1 MARKTIVSPYYTFD
15 PTTKTIVI
23 PQGILRERIVLITNV
38 TTNQVIYNFSDAN
51 NKFTS
56 YSITTD
62 TVGNTFTTV
71 VLQNACTGMASSNKI
86 EILIDEYD
94 EKFTPSEV
102 YTDPV
107 NKFRTS
113 QPQALIDT
121 DFEYSVQST
130 KWESLTMINNRPFA
144 YFNVATPLA
153 ITDITATNGSRS
165 YVLTFASG
173 AVAAGTVAFVGDT
186 TFAGADGLYLID
198 STNGS
203 TTSTYTGKAVFT
215 GTTGSIFNTGVTAA
229 YAGSIFTGASIT
241 VTSYAY
247 SGTAITVTTTVP
259 HGLSIGNEIAI
270 TGTTGATNNP
280 NGSWMV
286 ATVTSP
292 TVFIFY
298 ATSNPTSGT
307 ITGGTLYCRPLGT
320 FNHRPFDGGVTFSTN
335 SSSHNQ
341 QMIRQTRRYFRYQS
355 GKGIQISTGTLL
367 KPSLNVD
374 SITASGTTVT
384 VVTKIQHNL
393 EPGTSINVARCNE
406 TAYNGNF
413 TVATVLDP
421 YKFTYTAGSAPP
433 SPFVAT
439 GVFVLSVTA
448 WNGASCRIG
457 TFDSQN
463 GIYFEFDG
471 QTLYAVRRSSVY
483 QIGGFVSINAGD
495 STVTG
500 QTTNGV
506 ATYFSKQLQPNDFIV
521 IKGMSYR
528 ILNITSDTSLTINP
542 PYRGTSNLTNATIS
556 KTIETRVPQSQWNLD
571 RVDGTGPSGFTVDL
585 GKMQMYYM
593 DYSWYGAGF
602 IRWGFR
608 GGDGNI
614 IYCHKMINNN
624 VNYEAYM
631 RSGNLPARYEVAT
644 FPRNSL
650 LTQTLT
656 SGASSA
662 YIASH
667 LDWYNATPS
676 LPGTVWIRNSTQSE
690 FVQYTGKSQDVSL
703 TGNTISGSTT
713 LTMANTTGTVV
724 GQYIQGIG
732 IPYGTI
738 VNSISTNVSVTM
750 SQAATFSASSSTM
763 LFNPYLSG
771 LTRTS
776 AGGTLTFTA
785 TTGSATLT
793 GVSTSGVQIGQQVI
807 GTYIPPGAGVVS
819 FVTNTSIT
827 LNYATTGAGGST
839 SLIFAPMGQTTA
851 QTFTVSSP
859 NTNMTMVEIYAPDF
873 SPTISHWG
881 TSVIMDGRFDDDKS
895 FVFTRGMTTALSIVN
910 GATNAIISLRIAPSV
925 SNGITASTIGTRELI
940 NRMQMVLRQ
949 MDVFSNGQFLMTLVL
964 NGTVSSSTPNWQSQ
978 GGSSLAQYVTHT
990 SGTTVSGG
998 EIIYGF
1004 FLNTSGGAS
1013 FTTTSV
1019 ELDLIRDMGTSIL
1032 SGGTALPTTGIYP
1045 DGPDVI
1051 TITAQNIGSSTANI
1065 FGRASWTEAQA

>member
-15 PTTKTIVI
+15 PTTKTIII
-23 PQGILRERIVLITNV
+23 PQGIQRERIVLITNV

-56 YSITTD
+56 YNITTD

-94 EKFTPSEV
+94 EKFTPSEI

-144 YFNVATPLA
+144 YYNIAAPLT
-153 ITDITATNGSRS
+153 ITDITATNGSRN
-165 YVLTFASG
+165 YVLNFASG
-173 AVAAGTVAFVGDT
+173 AVAAGTVVFVADT
-186 TFAGADGLYLID
+186 TYAGADGLFIID

-203 TTSTYTGKAVFT
+203 TTSTYTGKVLFT
-215 GTTGSIFNTGVTAA
+215 GTTGSIFNSGVTAA
-229 YAGSIFTGASIT
+229 YSGSIYTGAAIT
-241 VTSYAY
+241 VSSYAY
-247 SGTAITVTTTVP
+247 SGTAITVTTSVP
-259 HGLSIGNEIAI
+259 HGLAVGNEIAV

-280 NGSWMV
+280 NGSWIV

-292 TVFIFY
+292 TVFVFY
-298 ATSNPTSGT
+298 ATNNPTTGT
-307 ITGGTLYCRPLGT
+307 ITGGSLYCRPLGT

-335 SSSHNQ
+335 STSPNQ

-384 VVTKIQHNL
+384 VITKIQHNL
-393 EPGTSINVARCNE
+393 EPGTSISVARCNE
-406 TAYNGNF
+406 TAYNGTF

-439 GVFVLSVTA
+439 GNYVMSVTA

-471 QTLYAVRRSSVY
+471 RTLYAVRRSSVY
-483 QIGGFVSINAGD
+483 QIGGFISVNAGS

-500 QTTNGV
+500 QTTNG
-506 ATYFSKQLQPNDFIV
+506 ATTYFSKQLQPNDFIV

-528 ILNITSDTSLTINP
+528 VLNITSDTSLTINP
-542 PYRGTSNLTNATIS
+542 PYRGSSNLVNGIIS
-556 KTIETRVPQSQWNLD
+556 KTIDTRVPQSQWNLD
-571 RVDGTGPSGFTVDL
+571 RVDGTGPSGFTVDI

-608 GGDGNI
+608 SGDGNI
-614 IYCHKMINNN
+614 VYCHKMINNN

-644 FPRNSL
+644 FSRNVL

-656 SGASSA
+656 SGASTA

-667 LDWYNATPS
+667 ADWYDATPS
-676 LPGTVWIRNSTQSE
+676 SPGTIWVRNNTQSE
-690 FVQYTGKSQDVSL
+690 FMQYTSKTQDVSL
-703 TGNTISGSTT
+703 TGSTTSGSTT
-713 LTMANTTGTVV
+713 LAMSNTTGVVV
-724 GQYIQGIG
+724 GQYMQGIG
-732 IPYGTI
+732 IPAGTI

-750 SQAATFSASSSTM
+750 SQAATFTASSSTI

-771 LTRTS
+771 LTRTA
-776 AGGTLTFTA
+776 AGATLTFTA
-785 TTGSATLT
+785 TSGSPTLT
-793 GVSTSGVQIGQQVI
+793 GVSTSGVQIGQLVI
-807 GTYIPPGAGVVS
+807 GTNIPPGASVVS
-819 FVTNTSIT
+819 FVTNTSVTIS
-827 LNYATTGAGGST
+827 YACTGSGST
-839 SLIFAPMGQTTA
+839 SLIFAPLGQTTA

-859 NTNMTMVEIYAPDF
+859 NTNMTTVELHLPDF

-895 FVFTRGMTTALSIVN
+895 FVFTRGMTTSLSITN
-910 GATNAIISLRIAPSV
+910 GTTNAIISLRIAPTV
-925 SNGITASTIGTRELI
+925 SNGVTSSTLGTRELL

-949 MDVFSNGQFLMTLVL
+949 MDVFSNGQFLITLVL
-964 NGTVSSSTPNWQSQ
+964 NGTVSSATPNWASQ
-978 GGSSLAQYVTHT
+978 GGSSLAQYITHT
-990 SGTTVSGG
+990 ASTTITGG
-998 EIIYGF
+998 ETIYGF

-1019 ELDLIRDMGTSIL
+1019 ELALLRDMGTSIL
-1032 SGGTALPTTGIYP
+1032 SGGTALPTQSIYP

-1051 TITAQNIGSSTANI
+1051 TIMAQNIGSSSASI
-1065 FGRASWTEAQA
+1065 FGRVSWTEAQA